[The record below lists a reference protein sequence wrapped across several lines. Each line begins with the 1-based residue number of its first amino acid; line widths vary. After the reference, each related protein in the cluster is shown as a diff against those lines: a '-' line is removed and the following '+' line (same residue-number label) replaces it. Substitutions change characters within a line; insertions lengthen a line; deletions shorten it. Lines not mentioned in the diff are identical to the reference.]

1 MASSFIARQA
11 FMCFVKWVVNARST
25 VSTTSIQIQV
35 SQSTID
41 YNTHLHVP
49 LQTSAYFHLLIP
61 TNHSRMFIP
70 FLFQLQPLVA
80 HMNQGTIVS
89 MMDHWVRSE
98 RLPRA
103 MPPRHAGVVR
113 DASTCARCPGHQR
126 WRNGHLQE
134 NEITKWAVLSF
145 LELVDWKKCVCFSV
159 KGHEWDTTMGIYWYV
174 WYMYTILFY
183 SVHIWL
189 HTNYIQLKNWQVEKE
204 CMVEISAS
212 PNVGEW

>member
-1 MASSFIARQA
+1 MFYQNIEILSATSCQDGFQFHCTTGIYVLRQ
-11 FMCFVKWVVNARST
+11 MSCKCPINSQHNVNT
-25 VSTTSIQIQV
+25 NTSISINHRLQCTSTYTCTDFCIV
-35 SQSTID
+35 SS
-41 YNTHLHVP
+41 P
-49 LQTSAYFHLLIP
+49 
-61 TNHSRMFIP
+61 HSNLRMFIP

-113 DASTCARCPGHQR
+113 DASTCARCPRHQR

-145 LELVDWKKCVCFSV
+145 LELVDWKNCVCFSV
-159 KGHEWDTTMGIYWYV
+159 KGHEWDTTMGIY
-174 WYMYTILFY
+174 
-183 SVHIWL
+183 
-189 HTNYIQLKNWQVEKE
+189 
-204 CMVEISAS
+204 
-212 PNVGEW
+212 